1 MKLSF
6 LQMGKTEHGYI
17 SEGIKIYS
25 ERIKHYNSIDILSL
39 KDIKK
44 GIKSIDV
51 GQIKK
56 NEGVEILKKIS
67 KNDFVILLD
76 EKGNEYSSLEFA
88 AFLQNKMNSGCKNLV
103 FVSGGSY
110 GFSEDVYTRANEQF
124 SLSKLTFSHQMI
136 RLIFLEQLYRAF
148 TIIKGEPYHHG

>member
-6 LQMGKTEHGYI
+6 LQIGKTEPNYI
-17 SEGIKIYS
+17 SEGTKIYS
-25 ERIKHYNSIDILSL
+25 ERIKHYTTFDILSL

-44 GIKSIDV
+44 RDKSTDA

-56 NEGVEILKKIS
+56 IEGVEILKTIS
-67 KNDFVILLD
+67 KDDFVILLD
-76 EKGNEYSSLEFA
+76 EKGKEYSSLEFA
-88 AFLQNKMNSGCKNLV
+88 VFIKNKMNTGCKEMV

-110 GFSEDVYTRANEQF
+110 GFSEDVYKRANEQI
-124 SLSKLTFSHQMI
+124 SLSKLTFSHQMV